1 MSVTIGPFWPIWFS
15 KGGPLVRKNIVP
27 DIGKL
32 GIKCFVTLYIY
43 TPSILSLVFL
53 FFVSLA
59 TSKVIHQKIVNLPI
73 VNYIIKMNT
82 KGLFTSLSPLGLS

>member
-1 MSVTIGPFWPIWFS
+1 M
-15 KGGPLVRKNIVP
+15 RKNIVP
-27 DIGKL
+27 DIYIGKL

>member
-1 MSVTIGPFWPIWFS
+1 MAYLVF
-15 KGGPLVRKNIVP
+15 KGGTLGEKKYCPRYIY
-27 DIGKL
+27 IGKL

-82 KGLFTSLSPLGLS
+82 KGLFTSLPPLGLS

>member
-1 MSVTIGPFWPIWFS
+1 MAYLVF
-15 KGGPLVRKNIVP
+15 KGGTLGEKKYCPIY
-27 DIGKL
+27 IYICKL